1 MIRRAF
7 SDTVR
12 FYEIISFAGSGKL
25 GKFKK
30 IIIFLQRGI
39 PVTGYRVQSQS
50 KVQLVDEVNKKY
62 YTIAVISSN

>member
-1 MIRRAF
+1 MVPIILIRRAF

-39 PVTGYRVQSQS
+39 GTGNG
-50 KVQLVDEVNKKY
+50 NKQF
-62 YTIAVISSN
+62 